1 MLRWTRNALLCLVAA
16 LALGWAA
23 LRLSTN
29 PSHARTWRTEQRV
42 LPRVALTDSVVT
54 VRNVRDFTFR
64 TATDFTPGYRDRRY
78 DLRKIERV
86 WFVLSPFNP
95 DWRGPAHSFLSFS
108 FSDSQYVSVS
118 VEARREADEDYSVW
132 MGALR
137 QYELMYVIGEE
148 RDVIGL
154 RAVTWNDPVYL
165 YPVRATPEQA
175 RALFVSMMRRAQA
188 LERRPDFYN
197 TFTNNCTT
205 NILDPVN
212 EMRTEP
218 IRFGMDVLLP
228 GYSDELAYRHGLI
241 DTELPLE
248 QARERFRINER
259 AQAAAGR
266 PDFSARI
273 RMIEKKPASPAA
285 AR

>member
-1 MLRWTRNALLCLVAA
+1 LKTLPRLLRWTRNALLCLIAIAA
-16 LALGWAA
+16 VGWAA
-23 LRLSTN
+23 LRLSTR
-29 PSHARTWRTEQRV
+29 PSHARTWRAEQAV
-42 LPRVALTDSVVT
+42 LPRVAVSDSIVT
-54 VRNVRDFTFR
+54 VRKVRDFTFR
-64 TATDFTPGYRDRRY
+64 SPTDFTPGYRDRRY
-78 DLRKIERV
+78 DLNKIQRV

-118 VEARREADEDYSVW
+118 VEARREADEEYSVW
-132 MGALR
+132 KGALR

-165 YPVRATPEQA
+165 YPVRATPAQA
-175 RALFVSMMRRAQA
+175 RALFVAMMRRARA
-188 LERRPDFYN
+188 LESRPDFYN

-212 EMRTEP
+212 EIATRRIP
-218 IRFGMDVLLP
+218 FGIDILLP
-228 GYSDELAYRHGLI
+228 GYSDELAYEHGLI
-241 DTELPLE
+241 DTDLPLE
-248 QARERFRINER
+248 QARERFRINAR
-259 AQAAAGR
+259 AQAAAGT

-273 RMIEKKPASPAA
+273 RVPGG
-285 AR
+285 R